1 MQTKIYY
8 ISYMNTQLS
17 CLLFFLFPVIL
28 FSQEFK
34 AEELISGQWCDKEK
48 VDCFNIIVDNGL
60 IIYETTTG
68 DFRSGIEIISYDKKK
83 GVIKWE
89 LIKTSRKTNTF
100 RIISKNKV
108 EFDNGN
114 RRVNMYRQKK
124 K

>member
-1 MQTKIYY
+1 
-8 ISYMNTQLS
+8 MNNPLS
-17 CLLFFLFPVIL
+17 CLLFFLFPIII

-34 AEELISGQWCDKEK
+34 AEEFISGQWCDKEK

-83 GVIKWE
+83 GIIKWE

-100 RIISKNKV
+100 RLISKNKV